1 MLQIK
6 DTGRVTEI
14 RQAICKVS
22 GLSTCLNGQQIYFP
36 NEAPG
41 MVVGFTEDE
50 ASVLLL
56 KGNQGLRAGAP
67 VYGLREIFDIPVGDA
82 FVGRIVNPL
91 GEPIDGKGPIKSS
104 SRRSIFCD
112 PPAVLE
118 RRPVVD
124 PFETGIKVLDNM
136 IPIGRG
142 QRQLILGDRMTG
154 KTTILTDTILNQ
166 KGRQGERKV
175 ICIYCCI
182 GKSESALN
190 KVLQLIEEQGAF
202 AYTIVV
208 AATASMPAGQQYLA
222 PYSACSIGEYFMNKG
237 NHVLVGFDD
246 FTRHAWIYRQ
256 ISLLLERS
264 PGREA
269 YPGDIFYL
277 HSQMI
282 ERAANL
288 LLEQG
293 GGSMTFLP
301 IVETLQ
307 GDVTS
312 YIPTNLISMTDGQI
326 YLSTQLFSEGFKPA
340 IDLGLSI
347 SRIGSKVQW
356 PAIKEISGMLRLD
369 YLQYRELEKLARVKT
384 GGAEEIDVK
393 LKRGRVLTE
402 IIKQDKNRPVP
413 LEEQVVLF
421 YFFKQGALNSLSLDQ
436 ARIFRNHLGGW
447 VKESRPELLEKLAKE
462 KTLTPE
468 IQKGLDE
475 LVQIA
480 TEQKWFERLEEG

>member
-1 MLQIK
+1 MLQIRE
-6 DTGRVTEI
+6 TGRVKEI
-14 RQAICKVS
+14 RETIVKVS
-22 GLSTCLNGQQIYFP
+22 GLSTCLNGQQIYFAD
-36 NEAPG
+36 EAPG
-41 MVVGFTEDE
+41 MVVGFSEDE

-56 KGNQGLRAGAP
+56 KGSHGLRAGDS

-82 FVGRIVNPL
+82 FVGRVVNPL
-91 GEPIDGKGPIKSS
+91 GEPIDGKGPIKTAD
-104 SRRSIFCD
+104 RRSIFCD
-112 PPAVLE
+112 APAVLE

-124 PFETGIKVLDNM
+124 PLETGVKILDCM

-142 QRQLILGDRMTG
+142 QRELILGDRMTG

-166 KGRQGERKV
+166 KGRGL
-175 ICIYCCI
+175 ICIYCLI

-190 KVLQLIEEQGAF
+190 KVLQLFEEQGVMD
-202 AYTIVV
+202 YTIVV
-208 AATASMPAGQQYLA
+208 AATASMSPGQQYLA
-222 PYSACSIGEYFMNKG
+222 PYSACSIGEYFMHKG
-237 NHVLVGFDD
+237 RHVLAGFDD

-288 LLEQG
+288 LEEQG

-301 IVETLQ
+301 VVETLQ

-326 YLSTQLFSEGFKPA
+326 YVSTTLFSEGFKPA

-356 PAIKEISGMLRLD
+356 PAIKKLSGMLRLE
-369 YLQYRELEKLARVKT
+369 YLQYRELEKLARVKS
-384 GGAEEIDVK
+384 GGAEDIEVK

-421 YFFKQGALNSLSLDQ
+421 YFFRQGKMDSLTIEQ
-436 ARIFRNHLGGW
+436 ARIFRNRLGGW
-447 VKESRPELLEKLAKE
+447 VKEARPELLEKLVRE
-462 KTLTPE
+462 KSLTPE
-468 IQKGLDE
+468 IEKELGE
-475 LVQIA
+475 LVQLA
-480 TEQKWFERLEEG
+480 TDEKWFERGEGD

>member
-14 RQAICKVS
+14 KQTICKVS

-36 NEAPG
+36 DEAPG
-41 MVVGFTEDE
+41 MVVGFAEEE

-56 KGNQGLRAGAP
+56 KGNRGLRAGAP
-67 VYGLREIFDIPVGDA
+67 VYGIREIFDIPVGDS
-82 FVGRIVNPL
+82 FIGRIVNPL
-91 GEPIDGKGPIKSS
+91 GEPLDGKGPIKTTD
-104 SRRSIFCD
+104 RRSIFCD
-112 PPAVLE
+112 VPSVLE
-118 RRPVVD
+118 RRPVID
-124 PFETGIKVLDNM
+124 PLETGVKILDLM

-142 QRQLILGDRMTG
+142 QRQLVLGDRMTG

-166 KGRQGERKV
+166 KGRGV
-175 ICIYCCI
+175 VCIYCCI

-190 KVLQLIEEQGAF
+190 KVLQLLVEHDAMK
-202 AYTIVV
+202 YTIVV
-208 AATASMPAGQQYLA
+208 AATASMPPGQQYLA
-222 PYSACSIGEYFMNKG
+222 PYSACSIGEHFMYKG

-288 LLEQG
+288 LSEQG

-307 GDVTS
+307 GDVTG

-326 YLSTQLFSEGFKPA
+326 YLSTTLFSEGFKPA

-356 PAIKEISGMLRLD
+356 PAIKKLSGMLRLD
-369 YLQYRELEKLARVKT
+369 YLQYRELEKLARVRS
-384 GGAEEIDVK
+384 GGAEDMEAK
-393 LKRGRVLTE
+393 LKRGRILTE

-413 LEEQVVLF
+413 LEEQVVLC
-421 YFFKQGALNSLSLDQ
+421 YFFRQGKMDSLSIDQ
-436 ARIFRNHLGGW
+436 ARIFRNHLGRW
-447 VKESRPELLEKLAKE
+447 VKEARPEILEKLARE

-468 IQKGLDE
+468 IEKELDG
-475 LVQIA
+475 LVQTA
-480 TEQKWFERLEEG
+480 TEQKWFERTEKV

>member
-1 MLQIK
+1 MLQLK
-6 DTGRVTEI
+6 ETGEVTEI
-14 RQAICKVS
+14 KQTIAKVS
-22 GLSTCLNGQQIYFP
+22 GLSTCLYGQQIYFP
-36 NEAPG
+36 DDAPG

-56 KGNQGLRAGAP
+56 KGNQGLRAGSP

-82 FVGRIVNPL
+82 FLGRIVNPL
-91 GEPIDGKGPIKSS
+91 GEPLDGKGPIKTTD
-104 SRRSIFCD
+104 RRSIFCD
-112 PPAVLE
+112 APSVLE

-124 PFETGIKVLDNM
+124 PLETGVKILDLM

-154 KTTILTDTILNQ
+154 KTTIITDTILNQ
-166 KGRQGERKV
+166 KGRGV
-175 ICIYCCI
+175 ICIYCLI
-182 GKSESALN
+182 GKSEAALN
-190 KVLQLIEEQGAF
+190 KVLQLFEEQGALE
-202 AYTIVV
+202 YTIVV
-208 AATASMPAGQQYLA
+208 AATASMSPGQQYLA
-222 PYSACSIGEYFMNKG
+222 PYSACSIGEHFMNKG
-237 NHVLVGFDD
+237 NHVLAGFDD

-288 LLEQG
+288 LPEQG
-293 GGSMTFLP
+293 SGSMTFLP
-301 IVETLQ
+301 VVETLQ
-307 GDVTS
+307 GDVTG

-326 YLSTQLFSEGFKPA
+326 YLSTTLFSEGFKPA
-340 IDLGLSI
+340 IDLGLSV

-356 PAIKEISGMLRLD
+356 PAIKKLSGMLRLD

-384 GGAEEIDVK
+384 GGAEDIEVK

-413 LEEQVVLF
+413 NEEQVVLF
-421 YFFKQGALNSLSLDQ
+421 HFFRQGKLDLLSLEQ
-436 ARIFRNHLGGW
+436 ARIFRDNIGRW
-447 VKESRPELLEKLAKE
+447 VRKARPEILEKLAKE
-462 KTLTPE
+462 RTLTPE
-468 IQKGLDE
+468 IEKDLGD
-475 LVQIA
+475 LVQLA
-480 TEQKWFERLEEG
+480 VDQKWFERKEEE

>member
-1 MLQIK
+1 MLQFK
-6 DTGRVTEI
+6 ETGQVIEI
-14 RQAICKVS
+14 RQTIAKVS
-22 GLSTCLNGQQIYFP
+22 GLSTCLNGQQIYFSDD
-36 NEAPG
+36 APG

-56 KGNQGLRAGAP
+56 KGSQNLRAGDP
-67 VYGLREIFDIPVGDA
+67 VYGLREIFDIPVGEA
-82 FVGRIVNPL
+82 FLGRIVSPL
-91 GEPIDGKGPIKSS
+91 GEPLDGKGPIRTTQ
-104 SRRSIFCD
+104 RRSIFCD
-112 PPAVLE
+112 APAVLD
-118 RRPVVD
+118 RRPVTD
-124 PFETGIKVLDNM
+124 PLGTGVKILDNM

-166 KGRQGERKV
+166 KGRGI
-175 ICIYCCI
+175 ICIYCLI

-190 KVLQLIEEQGAF
+190 KVLQLFVESGVMD
-202 AYTIVV
+202 YTIVV
-208 AATASMPAGQQYLA
+208 AATASMPVGQQYLA
-222 PYSACSIGEYFMNKG
+222 PYSACSIGEPFMYKG
-237 NHVLVGFDD
+237 QHVLVGFDD

-288 LLEQG
+288 LPEHG

-326 YLSTQLFSEGFKPA
+326 YLSTTLFSEGFKPA
-340 IDLGLSI
+340 IDLGLSV

-356 PAIKEISGMLRLD
+356 PAIKKLSGMLRLD
-369 YLQYRELEKLARVKT
+369 YLQYRELEKLARVKS
-384 GGAEEIDVK
+384 GGAEDIETK

-402 IIKQDKNRPVP
+402 IIKQDRNRPVP

-421 YFFKQGALNSLSLDQ
+421 YFFREGKLDTISIEQ
-436 ARIFRNHLGGW
+436 ARIFRNCLGRW
-447 VKESRPELLEKLAKE
+447 VNKANPELLSKLAKE
-462 KTLTPE
+462 KALTPE
-468 IQKGLDE
+468 IEKDLKE
-475 LVQIA
+475 LVQFA
-480 TEQKWFERLEEG
+480 TEQHWMERGEDI